1 MSKEP
6 TISCTVCEGMTSY
19 YWVNANHSAHM
30 VCDVCYIE
38 MNQQVEKLSAS
49 DDWDDIRFADS
60 FMEWRSGDVEYR
72 KVTPQ
77 SMLERFLIQIF
88 VEEE

>member
-6 TISCTVCEGMTSY
+6 TISCTVCLGVTDH
-19 YWVNANHSAHM
+19 YWQNGEHSAHM
-30 VCDVCYIE
+30 MCDACYIQL
-38 MNQQVEKLSAS
+38 NQQYEKTANST
-49 DDWDDIRFADS
+49 DEHDILFAES
-60 FMEWRSGDVEYR
+60 FSEWRSGDVVYR

-77 SMLERFLIQIF
+77 SMLERFLVQIF